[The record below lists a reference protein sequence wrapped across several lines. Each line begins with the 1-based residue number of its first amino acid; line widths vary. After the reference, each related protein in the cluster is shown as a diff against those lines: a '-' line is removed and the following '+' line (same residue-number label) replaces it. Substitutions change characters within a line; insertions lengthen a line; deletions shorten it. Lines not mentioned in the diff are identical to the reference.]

1 MKAIAI
7 DGYGDPDK
15 LQLVDMDSPPIAP
28 DQVLVQVRAA
38 GVNPIDWRL
47 RNGSM
52 QKFIPCEFPAILGR
66 EVAGVVVE
74 IGNQV
79 TQLAVGD
86 EVYGFLQQSQVKWG
100 SYAELVPAD
109 AHKLAHKPAALSFA
123 QAAAVPVAFHTAQQ
137 GLFETA
143 GLTAGETVLI
153 HGGAGG
159 VGVMAIQLAVVAGAT
174 VIATASPQN
183 HEFLLGLGAET
194 VVDYHHAN
202 FGQQLKKDYP
212 AGVDVVF
219 APYAGQSIQASEPL
233 VGQQTRII
241 ILSPNAGPADMQ
253 IGPIKSELVVAT
265 ADGKALESAAE
276 LFESGQIKVE
286 LAAVLPL
293 ADAAKAHQMSE
304 LGHTRGKIVL
314 TP

>member
-1 MKAIAI
+1 M
-7 DGYGDPDK
+7 
-15 LQLVDMDSPPIAP
+15 
-28 DQVLVQVRAA
+28 A
-38 GVNPIDWRL
+38 G
-47 RNGSM
+47 
-52 QKFIPCEFPAILGR
+52 A
-66 EVAGVVVE
+66 VVE

-79 TQLAVGD
+79 THLAVGD
-86 EVYGFLQQSQVKWG
+86 EVYGFLQQPQVKWG
-100 SYAELVPAD
+100 SYAELVPVD

-123 QAAAVPVAFHTAQQ
+123 QAAVPVAFHTAQQ

-153 HGGAGG
+153 HGGTGG
-159 VGVMAIQLAVVAGAT
+159 VGVMAIQLAVVAGAR

-183 HEFLLGLGAET
+183 HQFLLGLGAET
-194 VVDYHHAN
+194 VVDYHHVD

-253 IGPIKSELVVAT
+253 VGPIKSELVVAT

-286 LAAVLPL
+286 LAVVLPL

-304 LGHTRGKIVL
+304 SGRTRGKIVL